1 MSCVFSGNSKGST
14 DLLSWGWA
22 EKALQLP
29 AAPAPA
35 PRPGSLGALGGGVA
49 CLFLVKCS
57 RPVRRGG

>member
-29 AAPAPA
+29 AAPAP
-35 PRPGSLGALGGGVA
+35 RPGSLGALVWGGG
-49 CLFLVKCS
+49 L
-57 RPVRRGG
+57 PVSS